1 MFNTPGIDWTTYYK
15 ILSQDN
21 FDFLIKIKLNYEF
34 IFNIL
39 NSKILLQ
46 KIICLNDKQLDII
59 NKILMYYENIRFL
72 LDNDIEFLLDNI
84 DFIESHDL
92 YKYNYTI
99 SDIKNLQVRYYIQTH
114 CIQLETKKKNRK
126 KNKRIS
132 NYC

>member
-1 MFNTPGIDWTTYYK
+1 MYIEKGYQNILHKKILKEITKKCIIIMFNTPGIDWTTYYK

-72 LDNDIEFLLDNI
+72 LDNDI
-84 DFIESHDL
+84 
-92 YKYNYTI
+92 
-99 SDIKNLQVRYYIQTH
+99 
-114 CIQLETKKKNRK
+114 
-126 KNKRIS
+126 
-132 NYC
+132 